1 MIVSHN
7 FGVREKRKNDFSGR
21 KDREMGKIKVL
32 LLLVLFSSQMLL
44 AGLAQEPLDQT
55 LIDRWARV
63 LVRYSLDLQPGQSFL
78 IRSETEAKEL
88 ILAVYRE
95 ALLAGAFPYVRC
107 DLPGRLEILLR
118 TANSDQLSN
127 LNALEC
133 FEIGYVDAALRI
145 DAPANTKE
153 LTGVDPKR
161 HQIFKKSNA
170 KIGEIAYKR
179 VERKELKR
187 CITAYPTNALAQE
200 AEMSLWEYRDFV
212 FKACK
217 LNEADPAA
225 VWKSESLQQ
234 NEIAR
239 RFQRKDKVSLKGPN
253 VDLTLSIKGRLF
265 VVADGKVNF
274 PDGEIFTSPLEN
286 SADGWIRFSYPAI
299 YDGRQVDNVELWF
312 ENGKVIKEKAGQG
325 QDFLKEMLNT
335 DEGARKLGELGIGTN
350 YGIKRFTKNM
360 LFDEKMGG
368 TIHLAL
374 GHGLSQSGG
383 VNVSAIHWDMLCDM
397 SQGEIFVDG
406 ELFYKNGRFIK

>member
-1 MIVSHN
+1 MN
-7 FGVREKRKNDFSGR
+7 
-21 KDREMGKIKVL
+21 KIKVFIFLGL
-32 LLLVLFSSQMLL
+32 LFGQMAL
-44 AGLAQEPLDQT
+44 AGLGQEIADQT
-55 LIDRWARV
+55 PIDRWARV
-63 LVRYSLDLQPGQSFL
+63 LVRYSLDLQPGETLL

-95 ALLAGAFPYVRC
+95 ALLVGAYPYIRC
-107 DLPGRLEILLR
+107 DLPGRSETFFR
-118 TANSDQLSN
+118 YANNDQLSS
-127 LNALEC
+127 LNALERL
-133 FEIGYVDAALRI
+133 EMGYVNAALRI

-161 HQIFKKSNA
+161 YQLFKRSNG
-170 KIGEIAYKR
+170 KLGEIVIKR

-200 AEMSLWEYRDFV
+200 AEMGLSEYRDFV
-212 FKACK
+212 FNACK
-217 LNEADPAA
+217 LNEPDPAA
-225 VWKSESLQQ
+225 VWKSESLKQ
-234 NEIAR
+234 NEIVR
-239 RFQRKDKVSLKGPN
+239 RLQGKDKVSLKGPN
-253 VDLTLSIKGRLF
+253 IDLTLSIKGRLF

-286 SADGWIRFSYPAI
+286 SANGWVRFNYSAI

-312 ENGKVIKEKAGQG
+312 KDGKVVKEKAAQG
-325 QDFLKEMLNT
+325 QDFLGEMLNT
-335 DEGARKLGELGIGTN
+335 DEGARRLGELGVGTN

-374 GHGLSQSGG
+374 GHGLSESSG

-397 SQGEIFVDG
+397 SQGEISVDG
-406 ELFYKNGRFIK
+406 ELFYQNGRFVK

>member
-1 MIVSHN
+1 M
-7 FGVREKRKNDFSGR
+7 K
-21 KDREMGKIKVL
+21 KIKVFL
-32 LLLVLFSSQMLL
+32 LIGWFFGQMAL
-44 AGLAQEPLDQT
+44 AGLSQEPADQT
-55 LIDRWARV
+55 PIDKWARV
-63 LVRYSLDLQPGQSFL
+63 LVRYSLDLQPGETLL

-95 ALLAGAFPYVRC
+95 ALLVGAYPYIRC
-107 DLPGRLEILLR
+107 DLPGRSETFFR
-118 TANSDQLSN
+118 YANNDQLSS
-127 LNALEC
+127 LNALERL
-133 FEIGYVDAALRI
+133 EMGYVNAALRI

-161 HQIFKKSNA
+161 YQLFKRSNG
-170 KIGEIAYKR
+170 KLGEIVIKR

-200 AEMSLWEYRDFV
+200 AEMGLSEYRDFV
-212 FKACK
+212 FNACK
-217 LNEADPAA
+217 LNEPDPAA
-225 VWKSESLQQ
+225 VWKSESLKQ
-234 NEIAR
+234 NEIVR
-239 RFQRKDKVSLKGPN
+239 RLQGKDKVSLKGPN
-253 VDLTLSIKGRLF
+253 IDLTLSIKGRLF

-286 SADGWIRFSYPAI
+286 SANGWVRFNYPAI

-312 ENGKVIKEKAGQG
+312 KDGKVVKEKAAQG
-325 QDFLKEMLNT
+325 QDFLGEMLNT
-335 DEGARKLGELGIGTN
+335 DEGARRLGELGVGTN

-374 GHGLSQSGG
+374 GHGLSESGG

-397 SQGEIFVDG
+397 SQGEISVDG
-406 ELFYKNGRFIK
+406 ELFYQNGRFVK

>member
-1 MIVSHN
+1 MN
-7 FGVREKRKNDFSGR
+7 
-21 KDREMGKIKVL
+21 KIKVFIFLGL
-32 LLLVLFSSQMLL
+32 LFGQMAL
-44 AGLAQEPLDQT
+44 AGLGQEIADQT
-55 LIDRWARV
+55 PIDRWARV
-63 LVRYSLDLQPGQSFL
+63 LVRYSLDLQPGETLL

-95 ALLAGAFPYVRC
+95 ALLVGTYPYIRC
-107 DLPGRLEILLR
+107 DLPGRSETFFR
-118 TANSDQLSN
+118 YANNDQLSS
-127 LNALEC
+127 LNALERL
-133 FEIGYVDAALRI
+133 EMGYVNAALRI

-161 HQIFKKSNA
+161 YQLFKRSNG
-170 KIGEIAYKR
+170 KLGEIVIKR

-200 AEMSLWEYRDFV
+200 AEMGLSEYRDFV
-212 FKACK
+212 FNACK
-217 LNEADPAA
+217 LNEPDPAA
-225 VWKSESLQQ
+225 VWKSESLKQ
-234 NEIAR
+234 NEIVR
-239 RFQRKDKVSLKGPN
+239 RLQGKDKVSLKGPN
-253 VDLTLSIKGRLF
+253 IDLTLSIKGRLF

-286 SADGWIRFSYPAI
+286 SANGWVRFNYPAI

-312 ENGKVIKEKAGQG
+312 KDGKVVKEKAAQG
-325 QDFLKEMLNT
+325 QDFLGEMLNT
-335 DEGARKLGELGIGTN
+335 DEGARRLGELGVGTN

-374 GHGLSQSGG
+374 GHGLSESGG

-397 SQGEIFVDG
+397 SQGEISVDG
-406 ELFYKNGRFIK
+406 ELFYQNGRFVK

>member
-21 KDREMGKIKVL
+21 KDREMEKIKVL
-32 LLLVLFSSQMLL
+32 LLLALFSSQMLL

-88 ILAVYRE
+88 ILAVYSE

-118 TANSDQLSN
+118 TANSDQLSS

-133 FEIGYVDAALRI
+133 FEIGYVDAALLI
-145 DAPANTKE
+145 EAPANTKE
-153 LTGVDPKR
+153 LTGVDPR
-161 HQIFKKSNA
+161 LYQTFKKST
-170 KIGEIAYKR
+170 GEISEIVFKR

-200 AEMSLWEYRDFV
+200 ADMGLLEYRDFV
-212 FKACK
+212 FRACK
-217 LNEADPAA
+217 LNEPDPAA

-234 NEIAR
+234 HEIAR
-239 RFQRKDKVSLKGPN
+239 RFQGKDKVSLKGPN
-253 VDLTLSIKGRLF
+253 IDLTLSVKGRPF
-265 VVADGKVNF
+265 IAADGKVNF
-274 PDGEIFTSPLEN
+274 PDGEIFTSPVEN
-286 SADGWIRFSYPAI
+286 SANGWVRFNYPAI
-299 YDGRQVDNVELWF
+299 YDRRQVDNVELWF
-312 ENGKVIKEKAGQG
+312 ENGKVVKEKAAQG
-325 QDFLKEMLNT
+325 QDFLREMLNA
-335 DEGARKLGELGIGTN
+335 DEGARRLGELGIGTN

-360 LFDEKMGG
+360 LFDEKIGG

-374 GHGLSQSGG
+374 GHGLSESGG

-406 ELFYKNGRFIK
+406 ELFYKNGRFVK